1 MITKFEINNYYQFS
15 NSINELYAS
24 GLYSGILIT
33 IYNDE
38 NGTNILTNNDGI
50 LLNKKKIINIKKRDP
65 YIDNKTNL
73 NVPPY
78 IELFFAD
85 TTMNILIDNNTNLW
99 YTLEG
104 IPFSH
109 RSF

>member
-38 NGTNILTNNDGI
+38 NGTNIHTNNDGI
-50 LLNKKKIINIKKRDP
+50 LLNKKKNYK
-65 YIDNKTNL
+65 Y
-73 NVPPY
+73 
-78 IELFFAD
+78 
-85 TTMNILIDNNTNLW
+85 
-99 YTLEG
+99 
-104 IPFSH
+104 
-109 RSF
+109 

>member
-38 NGTNILTNNDGI
+38 NGTNIHTNNDGI
-50 LLNKKKIINIKKRDP
+50 LLNKKK
-65 YIDNKTNL
+65 L
-73 NVPPY
+73 
-78 IELFFAD
+78 
-85 TTMNILIDNNTNLW
+85 
-99 YTLEG
+99 
-104 IPFSH
+104 
-109 RSF
+109 